1 MAKEIKNELLT
12 QIKADNLT
20 ARKTKDKVLS
30 SILTLLVSEIDN
42 IGINDGKRD
51 TTEEE
56 TIKVLQKFKK
66 NASENALAKEKLG
79 GTKDEIKVFNEESLV
94 YESYLP
100 KLMSEDELKTAIEV
114 MVKDG
119 ANNIGVIMDKLKK
132 EYGGQYDGGMAS
144 EIAKSIL

>member
-119 ANNIGVIMDKLKK
+119 ANNIGVIMGKLKK